1 MSDDLHKDRPALSRA
16 AVIGYGAASGPFEM
30 LRGPGVAILPALYAK
45 EFGFALTALSLAML
59 LLRLSDGLTDVA
71 VGVLSDRTRS
81 RWGPRKPWLL
91 ASIPLALLSAWGLFI
106 PGEDPGIWYFAVCY
120 FFFYLAWTFFDIPYT
135 AWSAEL
141 GRSYEERSRLSLSRQ
156 FWGNIGLI
164 LLALAP
170 LLPFLPSTGMNFDTL
185 EVMFWFIAIAYPIGV
200 LYVVFRVP
208 NGDFVPAVPRFSL
221 KETLRAVRANPPLQI
236 FLGVAFL
243 SDLALGIGGAMFFL
257 FLDTYLGI
265 GASFSLIFITAVA
278 VSTVALKPWQMLL
291 RRTSKRNLLIVSTGG
306 MVLWG
311 LLIFFLEPASWALP
325 AYIGYMALYYTL
337 SAGRD
342 VALYAIIGDIV
353 DYGEWRSGTNRAGEF
368 TSAWMVIRKLT
379 YAMGPAIGFLIA
391 GIAGYEAGATA
402 NDSTAILGLKAAN
415 GYLPALLLALATW
428 LALRYPLTSEKHRSI
443 QRRLAQRTARAGR
456 APTAI
461 DGAPVP

>member
-1 MSDDLHKDRPALSRA
+1 
-16 AVIGYGAASGPFEM
+16 
-30 LRGPGVAILPALYAK
+30 
-45 EFGFALTALSLAML
+45 
-59 LLRLSDGLTDVA
+59 
-71 VGVLSDRTRS
+71 
-81 RWGPRKPWLL
+81 
-91 ASIPLALLSAWGLFI
+91 
-106 PGEDPGIWYFAVCY
+106 
-120 FFFYLAWTFFDIPYT
+120 
-135 AWSAEL
+135 
-141 GRSYEERSRLSLSRQ
+141 LSRQ

-428 LALRYPLTSEKHRSI
+428 LALRYPLTSEKHRAI

>member
-1 MSDDLHKDRPALSRA
+1 MSGQNNKNSSRLSGA

-59 LLRLSDGLTDVA
+59 LLRLSDGATDVI
-71 VGVLSDRTRS
+71 VGVASDRTRS

-106 PGEDPGIWYFAVCY
+106 PGENPSIWYFSVCY

-156 FWGNIGLI
+156 LWGNIGLI
-164 LLALAP
+164 LLSLAP
-170 LLPFLPSTGMNFDTL
+170 LLPFLSSTSMNFNTL
-185 EVMFWFIAIAYPIGV
+185 EVMFWFIAVAYPIGV
-200 LYVVFRVP
+200 LYAVFRVP
-208 NGDFVPAVPRFSL
+208 NGEFVPAVPRFSL
-221 KETLRAVRANPPLQI
+221 KETVSAMRANPPLQI

-291 RRTSKRNLLIVSTGG
+291 LRTSKRNLLIVSAGG

-311 LLIFFLEPASWALP
+311 LLIFLLEPGPWALP
-325 AYIGYMALYYTL
+325 AYIVYMSFYYTL

-353 DYGEWRSGTNRAGEF
+353 DYGEWRSGANRAGEF

-379 YAMGPAIGFLIA
+379 YAMGPAIGFFIA
-391 GIAGYEAGATA
+391 GVAGYEPTA
-402 NDSTAILGLKAAN
+402 AVNDASGILGLKAAN
-415 GYLPALLLALATW
+415 GYVPALLLAIATW
-428 LALRYPLTSEKHRSI
+428 LALRYPLTADKHRVVR
-443 QRRLAQRTARAGR
+443 RRLEQRASRAERSRQG
-456 APTAI
+456 
-461 DGAPVP
+461 

>member
-1 MSDDLHKDRPALSRA
+1 
-16 AVIGYGAASGPFEM
+16 
-30 LRGPGVAILPALYAK
+30 
-45 EFGFALTALSLAML
+45 
-59 LLRLSDGLTDVA
+59 
-71 VGVLSDRTRS
+71 
-81 RWGPRKPWLL
+81 
-91 ASIPLALLSAWGLFI
+91 
-106 PGEDPGIWYFAVCY
+106 
-120 FFFYLAWTFFDIPYT
+120 
-135 AWSAEL
+135 
-141 GRSYEERSRLSLSRQ
+141 
-156 FWGNIGLI
+156 
-164 LLALAP
+164 
-170 LLPFLPSTGMNFDTL
+170 
-185 EVMFWFIAIAYPIGV
+185 
-200 LYVVFRVP
+200 
-208 NGDFVPAVPRFSL
+208 VPAVPRFSL
-221 KETLRAVRANPPLQI
+221 KETVRAVRANPPLQI

-325 AYIGYMALYYTL
+325 AYIGFMALYYTL

-379 YAMGPAIGFLIA
+379 YAMGPAIGFFIA
-391 GIAGYEAGATA
+391 GIAGYEAGAAA

-428 LALRYPLTSEKHRSI
+428 LALRYPLTFEKHRAI